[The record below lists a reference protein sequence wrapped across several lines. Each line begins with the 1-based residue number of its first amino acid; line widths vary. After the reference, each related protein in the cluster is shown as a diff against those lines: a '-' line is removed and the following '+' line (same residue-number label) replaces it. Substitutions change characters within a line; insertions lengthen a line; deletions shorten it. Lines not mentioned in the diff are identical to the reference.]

1 MTPELAARVVGGLK
15 AAGIDFV
22 AYLPESRLI
31 EMLPLLE
38 RDEAFTV
45 VCASH
50 EGTAVSIACGAA
62 LVGRRPMVYMEASGL
77 FLSLY
82 NVLSVGVRCG
92 LPLLLVVSHTGS
104 TGDRLN
110 SATFAGYGART
121 TAVLD
126 GIRTPY
132 QVVDAGD
139 RIEERIADVARAA
152 SAAKSPACLLLTG
165 EFTATAEGQTA

>member
-1 MTPELAARVVGGLK
+1 MTPELAERVVRGLK
-15 AAGIDFV
+15 AADIDFV

-62 LVGRRPMVYMEASGL
+62 LVGRHPMVYMEASGL

-92 LPLLLVVSHTGS
+92 LPLLLFVSHTGS
-104 TGDRLN
+104 PGDQFN

-121 TAVLD
+121 VAVLD
-126 GIRTPY
+126 GIRIPY
-132 QVVDAGD
+132 QVVDVGD
-139 RIEERIADVARAA
+139 GIEERIADVVRAA
-152 SAAKSPACLLLTG
+152 SAAKAPACLLLTG
-165 EFTATAEGQTA
+165 EFTHVAEGQTP